1 MTQVKYSWPLN
12 DNPFTWTDR
21 AKIASFVLNPKN
33 RWTQG
38 EQVKAFEDEI
48 AKYVG
53 SKYAVFVSSG
63 STANTVLAMYLK
75 DRVSASRTKV
85 IFPSTTWTTSISP
98 FIREGYTPTFV
109 DVNMENLSMSLYGL
123 EAALAKESDKI
134 AAVFVTSLLGMVPD
148 IERLQRLQAQYPD
161 IYFWMDNCENTLGK
175 WTGKNICSFFTS
187 TTSSYFGHLI
197 NSTEGGFLFTN
208 DEKEYEYFL
217 MARNHGMTR
226 SLSNPEKYRNH
237 DVDARFDFNF
247 LGNNFRNTDIAAKIG
262 RLDLARADEYV
273 EKRQDLYDT
282 FWAMLE
288 YDKVLTF
295 HNDDPRGENVMF
307 ALPLIP
313 NPQYYDEERAGFLK
327 RKVDS
332 YCEDN
337 KIETRP
343 VISGNL
349 LRQRCYKQYG
359 DPSNFPNSEYLHR
372 FGGYVGLYP
381 KLSHKKVADLANF
394 INGLSF

>member
-12 DNPFTWTDR
+12 DNPFSWLDR

-38 EQVKAFEDEI
+38 EQVAAFEREM
-48 AKYVG
+48 AQYVG

-63 STANTVLAMYLK
+63 STANTILAMYLA
-75 DRVSASRTKV
+75 DQVDPRRFKV
-85 IFPSTTWTTSISP
+85 VVPSTTWTTSVSP
-98 FIREGYTPTFV
+98 FIRESYTPLFV
-109 DVNMENLSMSLYGL
+109 DVNMENLSMDLFKL
-123 EAALAKESDKI
+123 ESALAKESDKI
-134 AAVFVTSLLGMVPD
+134 AAVFITSLLGMVPD
-148 IERLQRLQAQYPD
+148 IERIQKLQEKYPD
-161 IYFWMDNCENTLGK
+161 IRFWMDNCENTLGK
-175 WTGKNICSFFTS
+175 WNGKNICSYFTS

-208 DEKEYEYFL
+208 NEKEYEYFL

-226 SLSNPEKYRNH
+226 SLPNPEKYRNH

-262 RLDLARADEYV
+262 RLDLARADEYA

-282 FWAMLE
+282 FWATLE
-288 YDKVLTF
+288 YDKVITF

-313 NPQYYDEERAGFLK
+313 NPEYYKEERALILK
-327 RKVDS
+327 KKIDL
-332 YCEDN
+332 YCE
-337 KIETRP
+337 EERVEQRP
-343 VISGNL
+343 LISGSL
-349 LRQRCYKQYG
+349 LRQTAYKKYG
-359 DPSNFPNSEYLHR
+359 GPLDYPNSEYLHH
-372 FGGYVGLYP
+372 FAGYVGLYP